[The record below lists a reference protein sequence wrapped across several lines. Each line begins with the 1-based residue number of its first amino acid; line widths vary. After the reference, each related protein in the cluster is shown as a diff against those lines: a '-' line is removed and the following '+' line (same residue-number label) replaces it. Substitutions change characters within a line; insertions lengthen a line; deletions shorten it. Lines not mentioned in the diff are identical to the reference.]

1 VRVLIALNSYEEDG
15 PGHLLY
21 RLAQRWSPLQ
31 DVRIATVALSRGGP
45 MRDRYRDLGIPTEIV
60 PSRGRGGIARLR
72 AWARELAGR
81 ADKPALVHSHLLW
94 PDLALRL
101 VHADLGRLPL
111 VSTCHGLHAL
121 DEKGRALG
129 LVYRA
134 LERATRA
141 RCRAWV
147 AVSEDVRRAMVASG
161 YPADRV
167 YLVRNGVDGV
177 QTYPIGDHRKAELRA
192 ILNVPEGAPL
202 IGAAGTLRTLKGH
215 DVLVR
220 AMPAILARQPET
232 RLYIFGNGDE
242 RDNLLALAESLGVG
256 HRVRII
262 GALCCMLPEVLST
275 LDVLVHP
282 SRIEAFGLVV
292 AEAQAAGTPVV
303 ASRVGGIPENVRH
316 GETGFLVEPDQPGEI
331 AARVLELLD
340 DPDKRQAF
348 GEAGRAFVLAER
360 EIGHTAE
367 GYRELWRKI
376 AGWND
381 SALLRLHE
389 EDEEEARML
398 TPVPKLDATP
408 FPVKDRL

>member
-1 VRVLIALNSYEEDG
+1 
-15 PGHLLY
+15 
-21 RLAQRWSPLQ
+21 
-31 DVRIATVALSRGGP
+31 
-45 MRDRYRDLGIPTEIV
+45 
-60 PSRGRGGIARLR
+60 
-72 AWARELAGR
+72 
-81 ADKPALVHSHLLW
+81 
-94 PDLALRL
+94 
-101 VHADLGRLPL
+101 
-111 VSTCHGLHAL
+111 
-121 DEKGRALG
+121 
-129 LVYRA
+129 
-134 LERATRA
+134 
-141 RCRAWV
+141 
-147 AVSEDVRRAMVASG
+147 
-161 YPADRV
+161 
-167 YLVRNGVDGV
+167 
-177 QTYPIGDHRKAELRA
+177 
-192 ILNVPEGAPL
+192 
-202 IGAAGTLRTLKGH
+202 
-215 DVLVR
+215 
-220 AMPAILARQPET
+220 
-232 RLYIFGNGDE
+232 
-242 RDNLLALAESLGVG
+242 
-256 HRVRII
+256 
-262 GALCCMLPEVLST
+262 MLPEVLST